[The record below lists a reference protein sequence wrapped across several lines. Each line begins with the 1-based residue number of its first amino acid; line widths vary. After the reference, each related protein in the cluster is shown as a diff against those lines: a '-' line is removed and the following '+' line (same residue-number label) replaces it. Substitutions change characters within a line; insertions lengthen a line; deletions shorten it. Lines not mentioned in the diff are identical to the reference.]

1 MTTTMTPT
9 GEKVKYGKKTF
20 SINSKMTKKGVR
32 FYMYSMGRYF
42 PISRSEINLN
52 ICLDQT
58 NILTP
63 D

>member
-20 SINSKMTKKGVR
+20 LINSKMTKKGVR

-52 ICLDQT
+52 ICLD
-58 NILTP
+58 
-63 D
+63 